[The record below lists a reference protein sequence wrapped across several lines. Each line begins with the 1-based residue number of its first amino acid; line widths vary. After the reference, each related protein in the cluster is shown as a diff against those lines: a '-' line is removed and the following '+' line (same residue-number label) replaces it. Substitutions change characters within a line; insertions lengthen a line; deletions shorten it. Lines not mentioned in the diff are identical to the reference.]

1 MSTQET
7 QAPVT
12 TPATTAAPTTLQTQ
26 AVSFKPRGGMRYFIR
41 SFVRASPLNVV
52 ALVIIGTFFVMAL
65 LGPVLAPYDPIVP
78 NMQNRL
84 LAPSS
89 SHLFGTDELGRDVFS
104 RVLAGAQISLG
115 IATLILGIAI
125 PVGTLIGVVAGY
137 AGGIVDELL
146 MRLTDIFLAFPA
158 IILAMAIAAAL
169 GPNLRNT
176 VIALTLVYWPW
187 YARLVRGQ
195 VLQIKERD
203 YVEAARSVGVPTQRL
218 VVRHILPNCVAVII
232 IQATI
237 DFGFAVLATAG
248 LSFIGLGAQPPSPE
262 WGAMISNARTFFRVA
277 WWYFTFPGL
286 ALTFTVIGFNL
297 FGDGLRDYFDPRTR
311 GG

>member
-1 MSTQET
+1 MQET
-7 QAPVT
+7 SVT
-12 TPATTAAPTTLQTQ
+12 SSTPATTVPAGAERMQTM
-26 AVSFKPRGGMRYFIR
+26 SLRPRSGVRYFFR
-41 SFVRASPLNVV
+41 RFLSESPLNVV
-52 ALVIIGTFFVMAL
+52 ALAIIGIFFAMAL
-65 LGPVLAPYDPIVP
+65 VGPYVAPYDPVVP
-78 NMQNRL
+78 RMQDRL
-84 LAPSS
+84 VAPSS
-89 SHLFGTDELGRDVFS
+89 SHFFGTDELGRDVFS
-104 RVLAGAQISLG
+104 RVLAGARISLG
-115 IATLILGIAI
+115 IAALILTIAI

-146 MRLTDIFLAFPA
+146 MRITDIFLAFPA

-203 YVEAARSVGVPTQRL
+203 YVEAARSVGVPVSRL
-218 VVRHILPNCVAVII
+218 IVRHILPNSVAVII
-232 IQATI
+232 IQGTI

-311 GG
+311 GS